1 MNFATTLW
9 MLLFV
14 WMVDAAKFGN
24 EEIKRITTSR
34 TSGNVTIEAH
44 HHRNAYWNMDKV
56 DIRNLVKRDCGHK
69 PKISK
74 VKDAIRKFGPDAVF
88 TAKTRSGGDTCL
100 HYAASYGN
108 DHIIEYLA
116 ARGCKKFDPKD
127 NERETPLRTAIRK
140 RKYSTITTLIKLGAD
155 LEKAKESNYENYSF
169 EKSLEDEETVDAIK
183 KGRSYLKK
191 PRLTAK
197 PPSTIEAEKD
207 STVDID
213 CRATG
218 QPSPVIKWF
227 YNGVAISADASH
239 SITGNGLKILN
250 VQVYNIGR
258 YECKAQNIAGSASA
272 HTTLYVQGMEYHT
285 NSRWSNRYDA
295 EKAMKGADQPNYWC
309 SARNGDLPIFWKI
322 SFGEVLVQIVKVE
335 FEEKYPGAEFQFFAS
350 NDALNCSAEKVLIR
364 GKKENINGIKF
375 ENDQSYSCYGLEI
388 TQLVNTNDYGPLASV
403 KNFKFFMTECD
414 GNWVSGRNTN
424 GCEEYGDKKYCK
436 KGGDHYGE
444 NWNLKKWG
452 KFEDWADDHGRTALV
467 CPQCGCWEY
476 YSRLRSSV

>member
-1 MNFATTLW
+1 M
-9 MLLFV
+9 
-14 WMVDAAKFGN
+14 G
-24 EEIKRITTSR
+24 
-34 TSGNVTIEAH
+34 
-44 HHRNAYWNMDKV
+44 
-56 DIRNLVKRDCGHK
+56 
-69 PKISK
+69 
-74 VKDAIRKFGPDAVF
+74 
-88 TAKTRSGGDTCL
+88 
-100 HYAASYGN
+100 
-108 DHIIEYLA
+108 
-116 ARGCKKFDPKD
+116 
-127 NERETPLRTAIRK
+127 
-140 RKYSTITTLIKLGAD
+140 
-155 LEKAKESNYENYSF
+155 EKAKWANHWQSWFDLRMRE
-169 EKSLEDEETVDAIK
+169 EETKDAIK
-183 KGRSYLKK
+183 KGRSYLDIDECKSSPCQNGGTCNDDINSYTCTCLAGFAGQNCETDIDECKSSPCQNGGTCNDDINLYTCTCLAGFAGLNCETEK
-191 PRLTAK
+191 PRLTAT

-227 YNGVAISADASH
+227 YNGVAIPADASH

-272 HTTLYVQGMEYHT
+272 HTTLNVQGMEYHT

-309 SARNGDLPIFWKI
+309 SARNDNLPLFWKI

-388 TQLVNTNDYGPLASV
+388 TQLVNTNNYGPLASV
-403 KNFKFFMTECD
+403 KDFKFFMTECD
-414 GNWVSGRNTN
+414 GNWVSGRNSN
-424 GCEEYGDKKYCK
+424 GCEEYGEKKYCK
-436 KGGDHYGE
+436 KGGDHYGDD
-444 NWNLKKWG
+444 WNHEKWG
-452 KFEDWADDHGRTALV
+452 KFEDWADDQGRTALV

-476 YSRLRSSV
+476 YPV